1 VPATLESHG
10 EIEVI
15 CDTSNL
21 EPNRIAKLVFR
32 AYVGSTPPYQI
43 SVTSPSGAQI
53 VKRVIRVLPTGQP
66 QSPSPITFTVQTGDY
81 VIEIRELEGDA
92 EGRATLSIR

>member
-1 VPATLESHG
+1 
-10 EIEVI
+10 
-15 CDTSNL
+15 
-21 EPNRIAKLVFR
+21 
-32 AYVGSTPPYQI
+32 
-43 SVTSPSGAQI
+43 